1 MNKGMLVSEL
11 RSRYPKALGIRKR
24 LAKGRVMLI
33 QKHIIPA
40 EEAKWAE
47 ENKQQAEIVKK
58 YRKKW
63 KQYFNPMEKKIEM
76 LLQQASCYKERKD
89 KEFLQTDMLFC
100 WIAYG
105 FQPDEYL
112 CFELEGKSFAE
123 RKEYISD
130 TDRYSYVYS
139 ICDISD
145 MQMFLNKIK
154 TYQMFHDFYKRDAV
168 QIRKKSDYGR
178 FEAFVN
184 KHKEFVKKKACA
196 SRGSGVELVRFEEL
210 GMSVKEYFEKL
221 LRSGRY
227 LLEERIE
234 QGIETAC
241 LNRSSVNTVRCVTF
255 YSRQEIMIPYCF
267 IKVGKNGSFIDNGGA
282 GGILVGIDNGTGV
295 LNTDGYDE
303 LNRKYEVHPNSK
315 VQFKGFQLPEWEK
328 MKSICVKLAQRMPSV
343 KYIGWDM
350 AYSTKGWVVVE
361 GNMGQF
367 IGQQIVWKKGIKKEV
382 DHIMESI
389 DKAI

>member
-63 KQYFNPMEKKIEM
+63 KQYFAPMEKKIEM
-76 LLQQASCYKERKD
+76 LLQQAPCYKERKD
-89 KEFLQTDMLFC
+89 KECLQTDMLFC

-145 MQMFLNKIK
+145 MQIFLNKIK

-168 QIRKKSDYGR
+168 QICKKSDYGR
-178 FEAFVN
+178 FEAFVS
-184 KHKEFVKKKACA
+184 KHNEFVKKKACA

-210 GMSVKEYFEKL
+210 GISVKEYFEKL
-221 LRSGRY
+221 LKSGQY
-227 LLEERIE
+227 LIEERIE
-234 QGIETAC
+234 QGNETAC

-255 YSRQEIMIPYCF
+255 HTVQGIVIRHCF
-267 IKVGKNGSFIDNGGA
+267 MKAGRSGSFVDNGGA
-282 GGILVGIDNGTGV
+282 GGILVGIDNETGV

-303 LNRKYEVHPNSK
+303 FNTKYEVHPDSK
-315 VQFKGFQLPEWEK
+315 MKLKGFQIPEWDRLK
-328 MKSICVKLAQRMPSV
+328 TICTELAQGMPSV

-350 AYSTKGWVVVE
+350 AYSTKGWVLVE

-367 IGQQIVWKKGIKKEV
+367 IVQQLVGRKGLKKEM
-382 DHIMESI
+382 DSI
-389 DKAI
+389 VEQLD

>member
-40 EEAKWAE
+40 KEAKWAE

-63 KQYFNPMEKKIEM
+63 KQYFVPMEKKIEM
-76 LLQQASCYKERKD
+76 LLQLAPCYKKRKD

-168 QIRKKSDYGR
+168 QICKRSDYGR

-221 LRSGRY
+221 LKSGQY
-227 LLEERIE
+227 LIEERIE
-234 QGIETAC
+234 QGNETAC

-255 YSRQEIMIPYCF
+255 HTVQGIVIRHCF
-267 IKVGKNGSFIDNGGA
+267 MKAGRSGSFVDNGGA
-282 GGILVGIDNGTGV
+282 GGILVGIDNETGV
-295 LNTDGYDE
+295 LNTEGYDE
-303 LNRKYEVHPNSK
+303 FNTKYEVHPDSK
-315 VQFKGFQLPEWEK
+315 MKLKGFQIPEWDRLK
-328 MKSICVKLAQRMPSV
+328 TICTELAQGMPSV

-350 AYSTKGWVVVE
+350 AYSTKGWVLVE

-367 IGQQIVWKKGIKKEV
+367 IVQQLVGRKGLKKEM
-382 DHIMESI
+382 DSI
-389 DKAI
+389 VEQLD